1 MTLPSWLLYA
11 ALGAGSDLL
20 IVLYYRA
27 IQAKLICP
35 AVLLSV
41 VITWIPYFVIDKGVT
56 TKNKKLY
63 LWYAV
68 GAGLGTAL
76 GMLV

>member
-1 MTLPSWLLYA
+1 MTNHSWLVYVG
-11 ALGAGSDLL
+11 LGAASDLL

-27 IQAKLICP
+27 IQGRLILP
-35 AVLLSV
+35 AVILSI

-56 TKNKKLY
+56 SKNKKLY

-76 GMLV
+76 GMLI

>member
-1 MTLPSWLLYA
+1 M
-11 ALGAGSDLL
+11 

>member
-1 MTLPSWLLYA
+1 MV
-11 ALGAGSDLL
+11 LGAFTDLL
-20 IVLYYRA
+20 VVLYYRA
-27 IQAKLICP
+27 IQGHLIAP
-35 AVLLSV
+35 AVILSV
-41 VITWIPYFVIDKGVT
+41 VITWIPYFVIDRGVT

-63 LWYAV
+63 LWYAI